1 MALLPDEQY
10 VMISDSIEK
19 KKIARSSHNRK
30 THCGKG
36 GRVKFPSDYLSKKEL
51 KAMNGDVKS
60 YNLNK
65 PMTWIE
71 FRSMP
76 KDLQI
81 MYIKKLRNEF
91 GVPDIVLGKAMGIC
105 KSSFSR
111 AMSELNLS
119 LGRCAAAKS
128 KQWLDSEKSF
138 KFFEYWNKFNK
149 EEAAVIEETE
159 TKEIKVDDNNVAD
172 WTARQILADLAGA
185 TVNDT
190 TNSITSKIIFGNNK
204 KPQGEFRYKAEPIE
218 EEETVEE
225 DKVENEDEVIKETDI
240 SEETSNDDFDISEI
254 NYNDYAGAD
263 ELFRYGTKYNS
274 GRYPSA
280 TVDHIV
286 EPGHIAIPTGG
297 RLSFD
302 CKFDDAVKVLESIL
316 SGTNV
321 RLNVDW
327 IVVKGD

>member
-51 KAMNGDVKS
+51 KAMNSDVKS
-60 YNLNK
+60 YNLNR
-65 PMTWIE
+65 PMTWEE

-76 KDLQI
+76 QDLQA

-105 KSSFSR
+105 KSSFSK
-111 AMSELNLS
+111 AMRELNLS
-119 LGRCAAAKS
+119 LGRSAGAKG
-128 KQWLDSEKSF
+128 KQWLDSEKSL
-138 KFFEYWNKFNK
+138 KFSEYWNKFNNEK
-149 EEAAVIEETE
+149 AVEGDNVEDEAEVIEE
-159 TKEIKVDDNNVAD
+159 D
-172 WTARQILADLAGA
+172 
-185 TVNDT
+185 
-190 TNSITSKIIFGNNK
+190 
-204 KPQGEFRYKAEPIE
+204 KAE
-218 EEETVEE
+218 
-225 DKVENEDEVIKETDI
+225 DEDEVVKETDI
-240 SEETSNDDFDISEI
+240 SKETSNDYTIDD
-254 NYNDYAGAD
+254 D
-263 ELFRYGTKYNS
+263 ELFHYGTKYNS

-280 TVDHIV
+280 TLDRMA
-286 EPGHIAIPTGG
+286 ESEHIAIPTGG

-327 IVVKGD
+327 IVMKGD

>member
-1 MALLPDEQY
+1 MALMPDEQY

-19 KKIARSSHNRK
+19 KKIAHSSHNRK

-65 PMTWIE
+65 PMTWEE
-71 FRSMP
+71 FRRMP
-76 KDLQI
+76 QDLQI

-91 GVPDIVLGKAMGIC
+91 GVPDIVLSKAMGVC
-105 KSSFSR
+105 KSSFSK
-111 AMSELNLS
+111 AMRDLNLS
-119 LGRCAAAKS
+119 LGKS
-128 KQWLDSEKSF
+128 AGATGKKWLNSEKSS
-138 KFFEYWNKFNK
+138 KFYEYWNKFNK
-149 EEAAVIEETE
+149 
-159 TKEIKVDDNNVAD
+159 KEDA
-172 WTARQILADLAGA
+172 
-185 TVNDT
+185 
-190 TNSITSKIIFGNNK
+190 
-204 KPQGEFRYKAEPIE
+204 
-218 EEETVEE
+218 VEE
-225 DKVENEDEVIKETDI
+225 DSVEEKNEAVEEMDI
-240 SEETSNDDFDISEI
+240 SEAFAQIGTYVTEGIAKGISKHDDSSTKITNDPVTIPEPSQSYYLAHDLDKYAVSSTNESE
-254 NYNDYAGAD
+254 
-263 ELFRYGTKYNS
+263 
-274 GRYPSA
+274 
-280 TVDHIV
+280 HIT
-286 EPGHIAIPTGG
+286 IPTGG

>member
-1 MALLPDEQY
+1 MALMPDEQY

-19 KKIARSSHNRK
+19 KKIAHSSHNRK

-65 PMTWIE
+65 PMIWEE

-76 KDLQI
+76 QDLQI

-91 GVPDIVLGKAMGIC
+91 GVPDSVLGKAMGVC
-105 KSSFSR
+105 RSSFSK
-111 AMSELNLS
+111 AMRDLNLS
-119 LGRCAAAKS
+119 LGKNAGAKS
-128 KQWLDSEKSF
+128 RQWIGSEKSS
-138 KFFEYWNKFNK
+138 KFSEYWNKF
-149 EEAAVIEETE
+149 E
-159 TKEIKVDDNNVAD
+159 
-172 WTARQILADLAGA
+172 
-185 TVNDT
+185 
-190 TNSITSKIIFGNNK
+190 NK
-204 KPQGEFRYKAEPIE
+204 KEGALEKVIVEDEA
-218 EEETVEE
+218 VEE
-225 DKVENEDEVIKETDI
+225 DNDNEESKDIEETDI
-240 SEETSNDDFDISEI
+240 SKEFAQIGTYVTEGIAKGISKHNDSSTKITNDPVTIPEPSQSYYLANDI
-254 NYNDYAGAD
+254 DKYAVSSAN
-263 ELFRYGTKYNS
+263 E
-274 GRYPSA
+274 PS
-280 TVDHIV
+280 
-286 EPGHIAIPTGG
+286 HIAIPTGG

>member
-1 MALLPDEQY
+1 MALMPDEQY

-19 KKIARSSHNRK
+19 KKIAHSSHNRK

-65 PMTWIE
+65 PMTWEE
-71 FRSMP
+71 FRRMP
-76 KDLQI
+76 QDLQI

-91 GVPDIVLGKAMGIC
+91 GVPDIVLSKAMGVC
-105 KSSFSR
+105 KSSFSK
-111 AMSELNLS
+111 AMRDLNLS
-119 LGRCAAAKS
+119 LGKS
-128 KQWLDSEKSF
+128 AGATGKKWLNSEKSS
-138 KFFEYWNKFNK
+138 KFYEYWNKFNK
-149 EEAAVIEETE
+149 
-159 TKEIKVDDNNVAD
+159 KEDA
-172 WTARQILADLAGA
+172 
-185 TVNDT
+185 
-190 TNSITSKIIFGNNK
+190 
-204 KPQGEFRYKAEPIE
+204 
-218 EEETVEE
+218 VEE
-225 DKVENEDEVIKETDI
+225 DSVEEKNEAVEEMDI
-240 SEETSNDDFDISEI
+240 SEEFAQIGTYVTENDSSTKIT
-254 NYNDYAGAD
+254 NDPVTIPEPSQSYYLAHDLDKYAVSS
-263 ELFRYGTKYNS
+263 TKE
-274 GRYPSA
+274 PE
-280 TVDHIV
+280 HIT
-286 EPGHIAIPTGG
+286 IPTGG

>member
-1 MALLPDEQY
+1 MALMPDEQY

-19 KKIARSSHNRK
+19 KKIAHSSHNRK

-65 PMTWIE
+65 PMTWEE

-76 KDLQI
+76 QDLQI

-91 GVPDIVLGKAMGIC
+91 GVPDIVLSKAMGVC
-105 KSSFSR
+105 KSSFSK
-111 AMSELNLS
+111 AMKDLNLS
-119 LGRCAAAKS
+119 LGKS
-128 KQWLDSEKSF
+128 AGATAKQWLNSEKSY
-138 KFFEYWNKFNK
+138 KFSEYWNKFNK
-149 EEAAVIEETE
+149 
-159 TKEIKVDDNNVAD
+159 KEDA
-172 WTARQILADLAGA
+172 
-185 TVNDT
+185 
-190 TNSITSKIIFGNNK
+190 
-204 KPQGEFRYKAEPIE
+204 
-218 EEETVEE
+218 VEE
-225 DKVENEDEVIKETDI
+225 DSVEDETEVESIKEESI
-240 SEETSNDDFDISEI
+240 SKEFAQIGTYVAENDSSTKIT
-254 NYNDYAGAD
+254 NDPVTIPEPSQSYYLAHDLDKYAVSS
-263 ELFRYGTKYNS
+263 TKE
-274 GRYPSA
+274 PE
-280 TVDHIV
+280 HIT
-286 EPGHIAIPTGG
+286 IPTGG

>member
-51 KAMNGDVKS
+51 NAMNSDVKS

-65 PMTWIE
+65 PMTWKE

-76 KDLQI
+76 QDLQI

-119 LGRCAAAKS
+119 LGKCAGAKG

-149 EEAAVIEETE
+149 EKAVEENSIEDEE
-159 TKEIKVDDNNVAD
+159 EIESTKEESISKEFAQIGTYVAD
-172 WTARQILADLAGA
+172 GFTKAINEHDDLS
-185 TVNDT
+185 TNT
-190 TNSITSKIIFGNNK
+190 TNDPVTIPKPSQSCYVANNLDK
-204 KPQGEFRYKAEPIE
+204 YAVSSTNEPE
-218 EEETVEE
+218 
-225 DKVENEDEVIKETDI
+225 
-240 SEETSNDDFDISEI
+240 
-254 NYNDYAGAD
+254 
-263 ELFRYGTKYNS
+263 
-274 GRYPSA
+274 
-280 TVDHIV
+280 
-286 EPGHIAIPTGG
+286 HIAIPTGG

-302 CKFDDAVKVLESIL
+302 CKFDDAIKVLESIL

>member
-1 MALLPDEQY
+1 MALMPDEQY

-19 KKIARSSHNRK
+19 KKIAHSSHNRK

-65 PMTWIE
+65 PMTWEE
-71 FRSMP
+71 FRRMP
-76 KDLQI
+76 QDLQI

-91 GVPDIVLGKAMGIC
+91 GVPDIVLSKAMGVC
-105 KSSFSR
+105 KSSFSK
-111 AMSELNLS
+111 AMRDLNLS
-119 LGRCAAAKS
+119 LGKS
-128 KQWLDSEKSF
+128 AGATGKKWLNSEKSS
-138 KFFEYWNKFNK
+138 KFYEYWNKFNK
-149 EEAAVIEETE
+149 
-159 TKEIKVDDNNVAD
+159 KEDA
-172 WTARQILADLAGA
+172 
-185 TVNDT
+185 
-190 TNSITSKIIFGNNK
+190 
-204 KPQGEFRYKAEPIE
+204 
-218 EEETVEE
+218 VEE
-225 DKVENEDEVIKETDI
+225 DSVEEKSEAVEEMDI
-240 SEETSNDDFDISEI
+240 SKEFAQIGTYVAENDSSTKITNDPVTIPEPSQNYYLAHDLDKYAVSNTNE
-254 NYNDYAGAD
+254 
-263 ELFRYGTKYNS
+263 
-274 GRYPSA
+274 PS
-280 TVDHIV
+280 HIT
-286 EPGHIAIPTGG
+286 IPTGG

>member
-1 MALLPDEQY
+1 MALMPDEQY

-19 KKIARSSHNRK
+19 KKIAHSSHNRK

-60 YNLNK
+60 YNLNR
-65 PMTWIE
+65 PMTWEE

-76 KDLQI
+76 QDLQI

-91 GVPDIVLGKAMGIC
+91 GVPDIVLSKAMGVC
-105 KSSFSR
+105 KSSFSK
-111 AMSELNLS
+111 AMRDLNLS
-119 LGRCAAAKS
+119 LGKS
-128 KQWLDSEKSF
+128 AGATGKQWLNSEKSS
-138 KFFEYWNKFNK
+138 KFSEYWNKFNK
-149 EEAAVIEETE
+149 
-159 TKEIKVDDNNVAD
+159 KEDA
-172 WTARQILADLAGA
+172 
-185 TVNDT
+185 
-190 TNSITSKIIFGNNK
+190 
-204 KPQGEFRYKAEPIE
+204 
-218 EEETVEE
+218 VEE
-225 DKVENEDEVIKETDI
+225 DSVEDATEVESTKEANISKEFAQIGMYVTEGIAKGVSKHDNSSTKITNDPVTIPEPSQSYYLAHDLDKYAISSTNE
-240 SEETSNDDFDISEI
+240 
-254 NYNDYAGAD
+254 
-263 ELFRYGTKYNS
+263 
-274 GRYPSA
+274 P
-280 TVDHIV
+280 DHIT
-286 EPGHIAIPTGG
+286 IPTGG

>member
-1 MALLPDEQY
+1 MALMPDEQY

-19 KKIARSSHNRK
+19 KKIAHSSHNRK

-51 KAMNGDVKS
+51 KAMNGDVKT
-60 YNLNK
+60 YNLNR
-65 PMTWIE
+65 PMTWEE

-76 KDLQI
+76 QDLQI

-91 GVPDIVLGKAMGIC
+91 GVPDSVLGKAMGIC
-105 KSSFSR
+105 RSSFSK
-111 AMSELNLS
+111 AMRDLNLS
-119 LGRCAAAKS
+119 LGKGAGATGR
-128 KQWLDSEKSF
+128 QWFGSEKSS

-149 EEAAVIEETE
+149 
-159 TKEIKVDDNNVAD
+159 KEDA
-172 WTARQILADLAGA
+172 
-185 TVNDT
+185 
-190 TNSITSKIIFGNNK
+190 
-204 KPQGEFRYKAEPIE
+204 
-218 EEETVEE
+218 VEE
-225 DKVENEDEVIKETDI
+225 DSVEEKNEALEEMDI
-240 SEETSNDDFDISEI
+240 SEEFAQIGTYVAEGLAEGVKRYDDSSTKITNDPVTIPEPSQNYYLAHDLDKYAVSNTNE
-254 NYNDYAGAD
+254 
-263 ELFRYGTKYNS
+263 
-274 GRYPSA
+274 PS
-280 TVDHIV
+280 HIT
-286 EPGHIAIPTGG
+286 IPTGG

>member
-1 MALLPDEQY
+1 MALMPDEQY

-19 KKIARSSHNRK
+19 KRIAHSSHNRK

-65 PMTWIE
+65 PMTWEE

-76 KDLQI
+76 QDLQI

-91 GVPDIVLGKAMGIC
+91 GVPDIVLSKAMGVC
-105 KSSFSR
+105 KSSFSK
-111 AMSELNLS
+111 AMRDLNLS
-119 LGRCAAAKS
+119 LGKS
-128 KQWLDSEKSF
+128 AGATGKKWLNSEKSS
-138 KFFEYWNKFNK
+138 KFSEYWNKFSKKDESIK
-149 EEAAVIEETE
+149 EESVEDETE
-159 TKEIKVDDNNVAD
+159 
-172 WTARQILADLAGA
+172 
-185 TVNDT
+185 
-190 TNSITSKIIFGNNK
+190 
-204 KPQGEFRYKAEPIE
+204 
-218 EEETVEE
+218 VES
-225 DKVENEDEVIKETDI
+225 IKEESI
-240 SEETSNDDFDISEI
+240 SKEFAQIGTYVAEGVAKGISKHDVSSTKITNDPVTIPEPSRSYYLAHDLDK
-254 NYNDYAGAD
+254 YAVSSTN
-263 ELFRYGTKYNS
+263 E
-274 GRYPSA
+274 PS
-280 TVDHIV
+280 HIT
-286 EPGHIAIPTGG
+286 IPTGG

>member
-1 MALLPDEQY
+1 MALMPDEQY

-19 KKIARSSHNRK
+19 KKIAHSSHNRK

-51 KAMNGDVKS
+51 KAMNGVVKS

-65 PMTWIE
+65 PMTWKE

-76 KDLQI
+76 QDLQV

-91 GVPDIVLGKAMGIC
+91 EVPDIVLGKAMGIC

-119 LGRCAAAKS
+119 LGKCAGAKG
-128 KQWLDSEKSF
+128 KQWLDSEKSL
-138 KFFEYWNKFNK
+138 KFSEYWNKFENK
-149 EEAAVIEETE
+149 EGV
-159 TKEIKVDDNNVAD
+159 V
-172 WTARQILADLAGA
+172 
-185 TVNDT
+185 
-190 TNSITSKIIFGNNK
+190 
-204 KPQGEFRYKAEPIE
+204 E
-218 EEETVEE
+218 EESIEDEAEAVEE
-225 DKVENEDEVIKETDI
+225 MDI
-240 SEETSNDDFDISEI
+240 SEEKSNDYTTDNTVDISEI
-254 NYNDYAGAD
+254 NYGV
-263 ELFRYGTKYNS
+263 GV
-274 GRYPSA
+274 
-280 TVDHIV
+280 TVDHIA
-286 EPGHIAIPTGG
+286 ESEHIAIPTGG

-327 IVVKGD
+327 IVIKGD

>member
-1 MALLPDEQY
+1 MALMPDEQY

-19 KKIARSSHNRK
+19 KKIAHSSHNRK

-65 PMTWIE
+65 PMTWEE
-71 FRSMP
+71 FRRMP
-76 KDLQI
+76 QDLQI

-91 GVPDIVLGKAMGIC
+91 GVPDIVLSKAMGVC
-105 KSSFSR
+105 KSSFSK
-111 AMSELNLS
+111 AMRDLNLS
-119 LGRCAAAKS
+119 LGKS
-128 KQWLDSEKSF
+128 AGATGKQWLNSEKSS
-138 KFFEYWNKFNK
+138 KFSEYWNKFNK
-149 EEAAVIEETE
+149 EE
-159 TKEIKVDDNNVAD
+159 
-172 WTARQILADLAGA
+172 
-185 TVNDT
+185 
-190 TNSITSKIIFGNNK
+190 
-204 KPQGEFRYKAEPIE
+204 KA
-218 EEETVEE
+218 VEE
-225 DKVENEDEVIKETDI
+225 DSVEDTTEVESTKEASISKEFAQIGTYVTDGFTKGI
-240 SEETSNDDFDISEI
+240 NKHDDLSTNTTNDPVTIPEPSQS
-254 NYNDYAGAD
+254 YYLANDLDKYAVSS
-263 ELFRYGTKYNS
+263 TN
-274 GRYPSA
+274 
-280 TVDHIV
+280 

>member
-1 MALLPDEQY
+1 MALMPDERY

-60 YNLNK
+60 YSLNK
-65 PMTWIE
+65 PMTWEE

-76 KDLQI
+76 QDLQI

-91 GVPDIVLGKAMGIC
+91 GVPDSVLGKAMGVC
-105 KSSFSR
+105 RSSFSK
-111 AMSELNLS
+111 AMRDLNLS
-119 LGRCAAAKS
+119 LGKS
-128 KQWLDSEKSF
+128 AGATGRQWLNSEKSS
-138 KFFEYWNKFNK
+138 KFSEYWNKFNK
-149 EEAAVIEETE
+149 
-159 TKEIKVDDNNVAD
+159 KEDA
-172 WTARQILADLAGA
+172 
-185 TVNDT
+185 
-190 TNSITSKIIFGNNK
+190 
-204 KPQGEFRYKAEPIE
+204 
-218 EEETVEE
+218 VEE
-225 DKVENEDEVIKETDI
+225 DSVEEKNEAVEEMDI
-240 SEETSNDDFDISEI
+240 SKEFAQIGTYVAEGLAEGVKRYDDSSTKITNDPVTIPEPSQNYYLAHDLDKYAVSNTNE
-254 NYNDYAGAD
+254 
-263 ELFRYGTKYNS
+263 
-274 GRYPSA
+274 PS
-280 TVDHIV
+280 HIT
-286 EPGHIAIPTGG
+286 IPTGG

>member
-1 MALLPDEQY
+1 MALMPDEQY

-19 KKIARSSHNRK
+19 KKIAHSSHNRK

-65 PMTWIE
+65 PMTWEE
-71 FRSMP
+71 FRRMP
-76 KDLQI
+76 QDLQI

-91 GVPDIVLGKAMGIC
+91 GVPDIVLSKAMGVC
-105 KSSFSR
+105 KSSFSK
-111 AMSELNLS
+111 AMRDLNLS
-119 LGRCAAAKS
+119 LGKS
-128 KQWLDSEKSF
+128 AGATGKQWLNSEKSS
-138 KFFEYWNKFNK
+138 KFSEYWNKFNK
-149 EEAAVIEETE
+149 
-159 TKEIKVDDNNVAD
+159 KEDA
-172 WTARQILADLAGA
+172 
-185 TVNDT
+185 
-190 TNSITSKIIFGNNK
+190 
-204 KPQGEFRYKAEPIE
+204 
-218 EEETVEE
+218 VEE
-225 DKVENEDEVIKETDI
+225 DSVEEKNEAVEEMDI
-240 SEETSNDDFDISEI
+240 SKEFAQIGTHVAEGLAEGVKRYDDSSTKITNDPVTIPEPSQNYYLAHDLDKYAVSNTNE
-254 NYNDYAGAD
+254 
-263 ELFRYGTKYNS
+263 
-274 GRYPSA
+274 PS
-280 TVDHIV
+280 HIT
-286 EPGHIAIPTGG
+286 IPTGG

>member
-1 MALLPDEQY
+1 MALMPDEQY

-19 KKIARSSHNRK
+19 KKIAHSSHNRK

-65 PMTWIE
+65 PMTWEE
-71 FRSMP
+71 FRRMP
-76 KDLQI
+76 QDLQI

-91 GVPDIVLGKAMGIC
+91 GVPDIVLSKAMGVC
-105 KSSFSR
+105 KSSFSK
-111 AMSELNLS
+111 AMRDLNLS
-119 LGRCAAAKS
+119 LGKS
-128 KQWLDSEKSF
+128 AGATGKQWLNSEKTS
-138 KFFEYWNKFNK
+138 KFYEYWNKFNK
-149 EEAAVIEETE
+149 
-159 TKEIKVDDNNVAD
+159 KEDA
-172 WTARQILADLAGA
+172 
-185 TVNDT
+185 
-190 TNSITSKIIFGNNK
+190 
-204 KPQGEFRYKAEPIE
+204 
-218 EEETVEE
+218 VEE
-225 DKVENEDEVIKETDI
+225 DSVEEKNEAVEEMDI
-240 SEETSNDDFDISEI
+240 SEAFAQIGTYVTEGIAKDISKHDDSSTKI
-254 NYNDYAGAD
+254 TNDPVTIPEPSQSYYLAHDLDKYAVSNTN
-263 ELFRYGTKYNS
+263 E
-274 GRYPSA
+274 PS
-280 TVDHIV
+280 HIT
-286 EPGHIAIPTGG
+286 IPTGG

>member
-1 MALLPDEQY
+1 MALMPDEQY

-19 KKIARSSHNRK
+19 KKIAHSSHNRK

-65 PMTWIE
+65 PMTWEE
-71 FRSMP
+71 FRRMP
-76 KDLQI
+76 QDLQI

-91 GVPDIVLGKAMGIC
+91 GVPDSVLGKAMGVC
-105 KSSFSR
+105 RSSFSK
-111 AMSELNLS
+111 AMKDLKLS
-119 LGRCAAAKS
+119 LGKS
-128 KQWLDSEKSF
+128 AGATGRQWFGSEKSS
-138 KFFEYWNKFNK
+138 KFSEYWNKF
-149 EEAAVIEETE
+149 E
-159 TKEIKVDDNNVAD
+159 
-172 WTARQILADLAGA
+172 
-185 TVNDT
+185 
-190 TNSITSKIIFGNNK
+190 NK
-204 KPQGEFRYKAEPIE
+204 KEDIIE
-218 EEETVEE
+218 EESAKDET
-225 DKVENEDEVIKETDI
+225 ENIKETDI
-240 SEETSNDDFDISEI
+240 SKAFAQIGTYVTEGLAEGIKRYDDSSTKITNDPVTIPEPSKNCCLSHDLDEYAISSTNE
-254 NYNDYAGAD
+254 
-263 ELFRYGTKYNS
+263 
-274 GRYPSA
+274 PS
-280 TVDHIV
+280 HIT
-286 EPGHIAIPTGG
+286 IPTGG

>member
-1 MALLPDEQY
+1 MALMPDEQY

-19 KKIARSSHNRK
+19 KKIAHSSHNRK

-65 PMTWIE
+65 PMTWEE

-76 KDLQI
+76 QDLQI

-91 GVPDIVLGKAMGIC
+91 GVPDSVLGKAMGVC
-105 KSSFSR
+105 KSSFSK
-111 AMSELNLS
+111 AMRDLNLS
-119 LGRCAAAKS
+119 LGKS
-128 KQWLDSEKSF
+128 AGATGRQWFGSEKSS
-138 KFFEYWNKFNK
+138 KFSEYWNKFNK
-149 EEAAVIEETE
+149 
-159 TKEIKVDDNNVAD
+159 KEDA
-172 WTARQILADLAGA
+172 
-185 TVNDT
+185 
-190 TNSITSKIIFGNNK
+190 
-204 KPQGEFRYKAEPIE
+204 
-218 EEETVEE
+218 VEE
-225 DKVENEDEVIKETDI
+225 DSVEEKNEAVEEMDI
-240 SEETSNDDFDISEI
+240 SKEFAQIGTYVAEGLAEGVKRYDDSSTKITNDHVTIPEPSQSYYLAHDLDKYAVSNTNE
-254 NYNDYAGAD
+254 
-263 ELFRYGTKYNS
+263 
-274 GRYPSA
+274 PS
-280 TVDHIV
+280 HIT
-286 EPGHIAIPTGG
+286 IPTGG

>member
-19 KKIARSSHNRK
+19 KKIAHSSHNRK

-51 KAMNGDVKS
+51 KAMNSDVKT
-60 YNLNK
+60 YNLNR

-76 KDLQI
+76 QDLQI

-119 LGRCAAAKS
+119 LGKCAGAKG

-138 KFFEYWNKFNK
+138 KFFEYWNKFNNEK
-149 EEAAVIEETE
+149 
-159 TKEIKVDDNNVAD
+159 
-172 WTARQILADLAGA
+172 
-185 TVNDT
+185 
-190 TNSITSKIIFGNNK
+190 
-204 KPQGEFRYKAEPIE
+204 
-218 EEETVEE
+218 TVEE
-225 DKVENEDEVIKETDI
+225 DNAEDEAEVVEETDI
-240 SEETSNDDFDISEI
+240 SEEKSNDYTTDNTIDTSEM
-254 NYNDYAGAD
+254 DYGAD
-263 ELFRYGTKYNS
+263 ELFHYGTKYNS
-274 GRYPSA
+274 GRYPNT
-280 TVDHIV
+280 TVDHTV
-286 EPGHIAIPTGG
+286 EPEHIAIPTGG

-327 IVVKGD
+327 IVMKGD

>member
-1 MALLPDEQY
+1 MALMPDERY

-60 YNLNK
+60 YSLNK
-65 PMTWIE
+65 PMTWEE

-76 KDLQI
+76 QDLQI
-81 MYIKKLRNEF
+81 MYSKKLRNEF
-91 GVPDIVLGKAMGIC
+91 GVPDSVLGKAMGVC
-105 KSSFSR
+105 RSSFSK
-111 AMSELNLS
+111 AMRDLNLS
-119 LGRCAAAKS
+119 LGKS
-128 KQWLDSEKSF
+128 AGATGRQWLNSEKSS
-138 KFFEYWNKFNK
+138 KFSEYWNKFNK
-149 EEAAVIEETE
+149 
-159 TKEIKVDDNNVAD
+159 KEDA
-172 WTARQILADLAGA
+172 
-185 TVNDT
+185 
-190 TNSITSKIIFGNNK
+190 
-204 KPQGEFRYKAEPIE
+204 
-218 EEETVEE
+218 VEE
-225 DKVENEDEVIKETDI
+225 DSVEEKNEAVEEMDI
-240 SEETSNDDFDISEI
+240 SKEFAQIGTYVAEGLAEGVKRYDDSSTKITNDPVTIPEPSQNYYLAHDLDKYAVSNTNE
-254 NYNDYAGAD
+254 
-263 ELFRYGTKYNS
+263 
-274 GRYPSA
+274 PS
-280 TVDHIV
+280 HIT
-286 EPGHIAIPTGG
+286 IPTGG

>member
-1 MALLPDEQY
+1 MALMPDEQY

-19 KKIARSSHNRK
+19 KKIAHSSHNRK

-65 PMTWIE
+65 PMTWEE
-71 FRSMP
+71 FRRMP
-76 KDLQI
+76 QDLQI

-91 GVPDIVLGKAMGIC
+91 GVPDIVLSKAMGVC
-105 KSSFSR
+105 KSSFSK
-111 AMSELNLS
+111 AMRDLNLS
-119 LGRCAAAKS
+119 LGKS
-128 KQWLDSEKSF
+128 AGATGKKWLNSEKSS
-138 KFFEYWNKFNK
+138 KFYEYWNKFNK
-149 EEAAVIEETE
+149 KEDSVEEGSIEEKNE
-159 TKEIKVDDNNVAD
+159 A
-172 WTARQILADLAGA
+172 
-185 TVNDT
+185 
-190 TNSITSKIIFGNNK
+190 
-204 KPQGEFRYKAEPIE
+204 
-218 EEETVEE
+218 VEE
-225 DKVENEDEVIKETDI
+225 MDI
-240 SEETSNDDFDISEI
+240 SEAFAQIGTYATEGLAEGVKRYDDSSTKITNDPVTIPEPSQNYYLAHDLDKYAVSNTNE
-254 NYNDYAGAD
+254 
-263 ELFRYGTKYNS
+263 
-274 GRYPSA
+274 PS
-280 TVDHIV
+280 HIT
-286 EPGHIAIPTGG
+286 IPTGG

>member
-30 THCGKG
+30 THCGKS

-60 YNLNK
+60 YNLNR
-65 PMTWIE
+65 PMTWKE

-76 KDLQI
+76 QDLQI

-91 GVPDIVLGKAMGIC
+91 GVPDSVLGKAMGVC
-105 KSSFSR
+105 KSSFSK
-111 AMSELNLS
+111 AMRDLNLS
-119 LGRCAAAKS
+119 IGKSAGATGR
-128 KQWLDSEKSF
+128 QWLNSEKSF
-138 KFFEYWNKFNK
+138 KFSEYWNKF
-149 EEAAVIEETE
+149 E
-159 TKEIKVDDNNVAD
+159 
-172 WTARQILADLAGA
+172 
-185 TVNDT
+185 
-190 TNSITSKIIFGNNK
+190 NK
-204 KPQGEFRYKAEPIE
+204 KEDIIE
-218 EEETVEE
+218 EESAKDETENVE
-225 DKVENEDEVIKETDI
+225 ETDI
-240 SEETSNDDFDISEI
+240 SKAFAQIGTYVTEGLAEGINKHDDPSTKITNDPATIPEPSQSYYLAHELDK
-254 NYNDYAGAD
+254 YAVSSTN
-263 ELFRYGTKYNS
+263 E
-274 GRYPSA
+274 PS
-280 TVDHIV
+280 HIT
-286 EPGHIAIPTGG
+286 IPTGG